1 MKINKMSLTISIL
14 AVLVLLVSACGVNA
28 TTVPEAKEPAAGE
41 SVAEVAPAGKQIQV
55 CAVFN
60 GMDHPSSTAMRQ
72 GFDDESPKFNV
83 KVTSFDP
90 AQDPQKQAAMIEDC
104 ISAKPDVIAVNVVD
118 PAAVV
123 SSLKKVYDAD
133 IPLLTFNATTNA
145 EGKKYI
151 KTFIGSESY
160 SQGYAVG
167 QMMVA
172 KFGDKDTQV
181 IFIGG
186 NPGQIDYVNRV
197 QGAKDAWADAGV
209 TYTVIADQPA
219 AWNKDKAMAL
229 MQDLLT
235 RFPSGKIDAVY
246 AVDDPMAMGAL
257 IAMKAA
263 DRLGEIAIYGTNGNK
278 DACDALKK
286 GELAGTAL
294 QMSYL
299 VGVYTIR
306 AAYDIVNGRLVMNP
320 MLAPTAPLTPDN
332 IDQWYSSCW

>member
-1 MKINKMSLTISIL
+1 MKKYLRMF
-14 AVLVLLVSACGVNA
+14 VLIVCVTALVACSA
-28 TTVPEAKEPAAGE
+28 PAA
-41 SVAEVAPAGKQIQV
+41 APAAAAPAAAAPVAAAPATKQIEV

-60 GMDHPSSTAMRQ
+60 GMDHPSSTAMLK
-72 GFDDESPKFNV
+72 GFDDEGPLFNV

-90 AQDPQKQAAMIEDC
+90 ATDPQKQATMIEDC
-104 ISAKPDVIAVNVVD
+104 ISRKPDAIAVNVVD
-118 PAAVV
+118 PVAVV
-123 SSLKKVYDAD
+123 SSLKKVYDAG
-133 IPLLTFNATTNA
+133 IPVFTFNATTA
-145 EGKKYI
+145 PEGKQYI
-151 KTFIGSESY
+151 ATFVGSESY

-167 QMMVA
+167 QMMVKKLGTKNA
-172 KFGDKDTQV
+172 QV

-186 NPGQIDYVNRV
+186 NPGQFDYINRV
-197 QGAKDAWADAGV
+197 QGAKDAWKDGGV

-235 RFPSGKIDAVY
+235 RYPSGKIDAVY

-257 IAMKAA
+257 IAIKAA
-263 DRLGEIAIYGTNGNK
+263 DRLKEIAVFGTNGNK

-299 VGVYTIR
+299 VGVYTVR
-306 AAYDIVNGRLVMNP
+306 VAYDLVNGRLVMNP
-320 MLAPTAPLTPDN
+320 MLAPTAPLTPEN
-332 IDQWYSSCW
+332 IDKWYSSCW

>member
-1 MKINKMSLTISIL
+1 MKKYLRMF
-14 AVLVLLVSACGVNA
+14 VLVVCVTALVACS
-28 TTVPEAKEPAAGE
+28 TPAA
-41 SVAEVAPAGKQIQV
+41 APAAAAPAAAAPATKQIQV

-60 GMDHPSSTAMRQ
+60 GMDHPSSTAMLQ
-72 GFDDESPKFNV
+72 GFDDEGPLFNV

-90 AQDPQKQAAMIEDC
+90 AQDPQKQATMIEDC
-104 ISAKPDVIAVNVVD
+104 ISKKPDVIAVNVVD

-123 SSLKKVYDAD
+123 TSLKKVYDAG
-133 IPLLTFNATTNA
+133 IPVLTFNATTNA

-151 KTFIGSESY
+151 TTFVGSESY

-172 KFGDKDTQV
+172 KLGNKNAQV

-186 NPGQIDYVNRV
+186 NPGQIDYINRV
-197 QGAKDAWADAGV
+197 QGAKDAWKDAGV

-219 AWNKDKAMAL
+219 NWNKDKAMAL

-235 RFPSGKIDAVY
+235 RFPSGKIDAIY
-246 AVDDPMAMGAL
+246 ATDDPMAMGAL
-257 IAMKAA
+257 IAIKAA
-263 DRLGEIAIYGTNGNK
+263 DRLKEIAVYGTNGNK

-286 GELAGTAL
+286 GELGGTAL

-299 VGVYTIR
+299 VGVYTVR
-306 AAYDIVNGRLVMNP
+306 AAYDIVKGRLVMNP
-320 MLAPTAPLTPDN
+320 MLAPTAPLTPAN
-332 IDQWYSSCW
+332 IEKWYSSCW